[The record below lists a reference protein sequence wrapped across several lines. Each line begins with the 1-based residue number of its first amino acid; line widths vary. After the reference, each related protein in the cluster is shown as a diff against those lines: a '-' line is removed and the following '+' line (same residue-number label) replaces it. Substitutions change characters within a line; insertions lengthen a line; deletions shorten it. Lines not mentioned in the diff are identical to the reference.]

1 MFKYIFF
8 VVSLLIA
15 NPAFVHAED
24 NQDKTDV
31 KVVDNQEIPEDTW
44 FYKDQNGDLKIKLYF
59 FWSRTCPHCR
69 KAYPFITNT
78 IPEKYNWVEVKSHM
92 IANNQSREEWKRIAG
107 YVEKEAKFVPFM
119 AICGKAVSGYGT
131 DASTGQYIEKML
143 KACYVA
149 QGGKLEDANV
159 SEEEKQEIIVTSND
173 YKPKK
178 ILDLTPQKDASPAK
192 KSDCGDKEVCEE
204 DLKVI
209 SIEDLGKTTP
219 PETSGAQVEQASPEV
234 TTDKPEVP
242 IEQAKKVEVEEVQP
256 IDVPFVGI
264 VNPEEL
270 SLPLLTVVLAGVD
283 AFNPCA
289 FFVLLFLL
297 SIMVNAKSRARM
309 LIVGGIFV
317 FFSGLIYFL
326 FMTAWLNVFELL
338 GGGDGGII
346 IKVAGCLALV
356 AALINIK
363 EFVMGKGDVSLS
375 MSTENRSGL
384 IKRMGKLSS
393 ASSMATMIFGSTV
406 LAILANAYELLCT
419 AGFPMIYTSVLTM
432 HNLPVFS
439 RYMYLV
445 AYNVVYIVPLALIV
459 IAFTMTLGK
468 RKLTEKEGQTLKLMS
483 GIMMLGL
490 GATLVIN
497 PTVLQSASYAIGLIV
512 GAVLITFVVVL
523 AKNKLV
529 KSSK

>member
-8 VVSLLIA
+8 IVSLLIV

-24 NQDKTDV
+24 NKANTDV
-31 KVVDNQEIPEDTW
+31 KVADNQEVPEDTW
-44 FYKDQNGDLKIKLYF
+44 FYKDQNGDLKIRLYF

-78 IPEKYNWVEVKSHM
+78 ITEKYDWVDLKSHM
-92 IANNQSREEWKRIAG
+92 VSNNQSRQEWKRIAS
-107 YVEKEAKFVPFM
+107 YVDKEAKFVPFM
-119 AICGKAVSGYGT
+119 AICGKAISGYGT
-131 DASTGQYIEKML
+131 DASTGKYIEKTL

-149 QGGKLEDANV
+149 HGGKLEDAKV
-159 SEEEKQEIIVTSND
+159 SQEEKQEIIRTAND
-173 YKPKK
+173 YKPKQ
-178 ILDLTPQKDASPAK
+178 ILDLTPQKKTETEQTVAK
-192 KSDCGDKEVCEE
+192 TSDCDDKEVCEE
-204 DLKVI
+204 DIKVI
-209 SIEDLGKTTP
+209 SIEDLGKENP
-219 PETSGAQVEQASPEV
+219 PVKTKSDAVET
-234 TTDKPEVP
+234 
-242 IEQAKKVEVEEVQP
+242 EVEEVQP
-256 IDVPFVGI
+256 VDIPFVGV
-264 VNPEEL
+264 VNPEKL

-297 SIMVNAKSRARM
+297 SIMVNAKSRSRM

-346 IKVAGCLALV
+346 IKAAGCLALV

-363 EFVMGKGDVSLS
+363 EFAMGKGDVSLS

-393 ASSMATMIFGSTV
+393 ASSMATMIFGTTV

-432 HNLPVFS
+432 HNLPVFT

-459 IAFTMTLGK
+459 LAFTMTLGK

-490 GATLVIN
+490 GGTLVVN
-497 PTVLQSASYAIGLIV
+497 PTVLQSASYAIGLII
-512 GAVLITFVVVL
+512 GAILMTFVVVFI
-523 AKNKLV
+523 KKKLV
-529 KSSK
+529 KL